1 MPPLKKRGPKPDL
14 LGKFSPID
22 LGVGLHYQRLS
33 KRHQEDVSC
42 VANEFNPIQSVSIA
56 PTSASATT
64 LPFTLASP

>member
-1 MPPLKKRGPKPDL
+1 
-14 LGKFSPID
+14 
-22 LGVGLHYQRLS
+22 VGLHYQRLS